1 MMVNSC
7 HPPGPLPAEG
17 GDIGSAAG
25 AASGLDG
32 VAEERRARINRL
44 KWHCRRALLE
54 LDLVFDRFW
63 ERYETSLDVLGEAA
77 LESLL
82 ELEDHDLWAL
92 VSGRVATSDP
102 QQAAM
107 IERLREVSPIAN
119 FEELQHR
126 N

>member
-1 MMVNSC
+1 V
-7 HPPGPLPAEG
+7 
-17 GDIGSAAG
+17 
-25 AASGLDG
+25 
-32 VAEERRARINRL
+32 EEDRKARINRL

-63 ERYETSLDVLGEAA
+63 ERYEDTLDVQGEAA

-92 VSGRVATSDP
+92 VSGREVTDDP
-102 QQAAM
+102 QQASM